1 MKISLL
7 DYGLVDEGKTS
18 REAIRETLE
27 LAQLA
32 DELGFHRFWV
42 SEHHNVPA
50 LSISAPEV
58 VIAYLASH
66 TKNIHIGS
74 GGIMGLH
81 YSPYKVAEI
90 MSTLEG
96 LFPGRVDIGL
106 GNSPGTPLVGRHLE
120 SHYSKEQYAEW
131 LEKLQ
136 QYLNEA
142 RRKGVVVPETENVP
156 EQFLLGMGGQ
166 SIESAASLGLSFV
179 YGVFPYIPQDPV
191 ELAKSL
197 SEKYR
202 SNFKAGTHSK
212 PSNFVL
218 AVFVVI
224 ADTSEEAE
232 EMAKPLDLWMLGKQD
247 FSEFHTFPTQK
258 DVEEYKLTQ
267 RDQEKIA
274 SNRSRLI
281 VGNPR
286 EVYEKMEALRA
297 VSNPDELLF
306 IPLVGSIEK
315 RKRSVELLAELY
327 KGEK

>member
-18 REAIRETLE
+18 AEAVRETLE

-58 VIAYLASH
+58 VIPYLASH

-106 GNSPGTPLVGRHLE
+106 GNSPGTPLVGRNLQ
-120 SHYSKEQYAEW
+120 SLYSKEQYALW

-136 QYLNEA
+136 HYLSEA
-142 RRKGVVVPETENVP
+142 RHKGVVVPEVATVP

-166 SIESAASLGLSFV
+166 SIESAATLGLSFV

-197 SEKYR
+197 SKKYR
-202 SNFKAGTHSK
+202 STFKQGPHSK

-247 FSEFHTFPTQK
+247 FSEFHTFPTRK
-258 DVEEYKLTQ
+258 DVETYELTQ
-267 RDQEKIA
+267 RDREKIA

-286 EVYEKMEALRA
+286 EVYEQMETLRA

-327 KGEK
+327 KGER

>member
-142 RRKGVVVPETENVP
+142 RQKGVVVPETMTIP

-166 SIESAASLGLSFV
+166 SIESAATLGLSFV

-202 SNFKAGTHSK
+202 RTFKAGTHSK

-232 EMAKPLDLWMLGKQD
+232 KMAKPLDLWMLGKQD
-247 FSEFHTFPTQK
+247 FAEFHTFPTQK
-258 DVEEYKLTQ
+258 DVEEYEFTQ
-267 RDQEKIA
+267 RDREKIA

-286 EVYEKMEALRA
+286 EVYEQMEALRA

-327 KGEK
+327 KGEQ